1 MSYDGAMTLSEKSK
15 TNRVRVAAV
24 QYWMR
29 PVRKYQDF
37 VDQVAGLVE
46 TAAGYRCRLIVF
58 PEYFTLQ
65 LLTLRDVK
73 RPVVAQVRDLARD
86 ASRFVETMSSLAK
99 EHQIYIVAGTIPVMA
114 ADDKTLTNECFFFSP
129 SGAHAV
135 QGKMHMTRWEDEE
148 WDVQPHETLKVFD
161 TAFGKVAV
169 LICYDVEFPELA
181 REAARRGAYIIV
193 TPSCTD
199 DRNGFL
205 RVRYCA
211 HARCVEN
218 QLYVIHTGTVGSL
231 PQVPLISLNYG
242 QAGLLTPCDYPFARD
257 GILHEGIANQESIV
271 IGDLDLDL
279 VAQSRA
285 SGTVLPLRDSLR
297 SRVVAERCE
306 LISLPE

>member
-1 MSYDGAMTLSEKSK
+1 MS
-15 TNRVRVAAV
+15 RVRVAAV
-24 QYWMR
+24 QYFMR
-29 PVRKYQDF
+29 KVQTYQDF

-46 TAAGYRCRLIVF
+46 TAAGYRCKMVVF

-65 LLTLRDVK
+65 LLTLKDTK
-73 RPVVAQVRDLARD
+73 RPVAAQVRDLARE
-86 ASRFVETMSSLAK
+86 APRFIETMSGLAR
-99 EHQIYIVAGTIPVMA
+99 EHGIYIVAGTTPVLA
-114 ADDKTLTNECFFFSP
+114 ADEETLTNESFFFSP
-129 SGAHAV
+129 SGDHAV
-135 QGKMHMTRWEDEE
+135 QGKMHMTRWEAEE
-148 WDVQPHETLKVFD
+148 WGVTPHDSLKVFD

-231 PQVPLISLNYG
+231 PQIPIISLNYG
-242 QAGLLTPCDYPFARD
+242 QAGILTPCDYPFARD
-257 GILHEGIANQESIV
+257 GILHEGVANQESMV
-271 IGDLDLDL
+271 IGDLDLAL
-279 VAQSRA
+279 VEQSRI
-285 SGTVLPLRDSLR
+285 SGSVLPLRDSLR
-297 SRVVAERCE
+297 SREVAERCE
-306 LISLPE
+306 VIPLPE

>member
-1 MSYDGAMTLSEKSK
+1 MS
-15 TNRVRVAAV
+15 RVRVAAV
-24 QYWMR
+24 QYFL
-29 PVRKYQDF
+29 RKVQSYRDF
-37 VDQVAGLVE
+37 EDQVSGLVE
-46 TAAGYRCRLIVF
+46 TASDYRCKMVVF

-65 LLTLRDVK
+65 LLTLKNTR
-73 RPVVAQVRDLARD
+73 RPVPEQVRDLARE
-86 ASRFVETMSSLAK
+86 APRFIETMGALAK
-99 EHQIYIVAGTIPVMA
+99 EHGIYIVAGTTPVMA
-114 ADDKTLTNECFFFSP
+114 ADGETMTNESFFFSP
-129 SGAHAV
+129 SGDHAV

-148 WDVQPHETLKVFD
+148 WKVQPHDTLKVFD

-231 PQVPLISLNYG
+231 PQIPAISLNYG
-242 QAGLLTPCDYPFARD
+242 QAAILTPCDYPFARD
-257 GILHEGIANQESIV
+257 GILAEGVANQESMV
-271 IGDLDLDL
+271 IGDLDLGL
-279 VAQSRA
+279 VAESREKG
-285 SGTVLPLRDSLR
+285 SVLPLRDSLR
-297 SRVVAERCE
+297 SREVAERCE
-306 LISLPE
+306 IIPLPE

>member
-1 MSYDGAMTLSEKSK
+1 MS
-15 TNRVRVAAV
+15 RVRVAAV
-24 QYWMR
+24 QYFL
-29 PVRKYQDF
+29 RKVQSYRDF
-37 VDQVAGLVE
+37 EDQVSGLVE
-46 TAAGYRCRLIVF
+46 TASDYRCKMVVF

-65 LLTLRDVK
+65 LLTLKNTR
-73 RPVVAQVRDLARD
+73 RPVPEQVRDLARE
-86 ASRFVETMSSLAK
+86 APRFIETMGALAK
-99 EHQIYIVAGTIPVMA
+99 EHGIYIVAGTTPVMA
-114 ADDKTLTNECFFFSP
+114 ADGETMTNESFFFSP
-129 SGAHAV
+129 SGDHAV

-148 WDVQPHETLKVFD
+148 WKVQPHDTLKIFD

-231 PQVPLISLNYG
+231 PQIPAISLNYG
-242 QAGLLTPCDYPFARD
+242 QAAILTPCDYPFARD
-257 GILHEGIANQESIV
+257 GILAEGVANQESMV
-271 IGDLDLDL
+271 IGDLDLGL
-279 VAQSRA
+279 VAESREKG
-285 SGTVLPLRDSLR
+285 SVLPLRDSLR
-297 SRVVAERCE
+297 SREVAERCE
-306 LISLPE
+306 IIPLPE

>member
-1 MSYDGAMTLSEKSK
+1 MS
-15 TNRVRVAAV
+15 RVRVAAV
-24 QYWMR
+24 QYFL
-29 PVRKYQDF
+29 RKVQSYRDF
-37 VDQVAGLVE
+37 EDQVSGLVE
-46 TAAGYRCRLIVF
+46 TASDYRCKMVVF

-65 LLTLRDVK
+65 LLTLKNTR
-73 RPVVAQVRDLARD
+73 RPVPEQVRDLARE
-86 ASRFVETMSSLAK
+86 APRFIETMGALAK
-99 EHQIYIVAGTIPVMA
+99 EHGIYIVAGTTPVMA
-114 ADDKTLTNECFFFSP
+114 ADGETMTNESFFFSP
-129 SGAHAV
+129 SGEHAV

-148 WDVQPHETLKVFD
+148 WKVQPHDTLKVFD

-231 PQVPLISLNYG
+231 PQIPAISLNYG
-242 QAGLLTPCDYPFARD
+242 QAAILTPCDYPFARD
-257 GILHEGIANQESIV
+257 GILAEGVANQESMV
-271 IGDLDLDL
+271 IGDLDLGL
-279 VAQSRA
+279 VAESREKG
-285 SGTVLPLRDSLR
+285 SVLPLRDSLR
-297 SRVVAERCE
+297 SREVAERCE
-306 LISLPE
+306 IIPLPE